1 MQIDW
6 SKIFSYINRET
17 DENTREEVERWLK
30 ADIRNKLFYRR
41 ILHYYADNPTH
52 NESFSEEKLDRLYS
66 KLQKAA
72 SYKRRR
78 ILWQRAAVA
87 ASVVLLIALSI
98 WQFYD
103 IRNEA
108 AEHPSTAMKKMN
120 TGAPV
125 TVITESMNK
134 YTVEELNLKM
144 AQKADENKLNY
155 TAFEHIR
162 HRDSDH
168 SEEKIPTHTVVVPR
182 GRIFE
187 LVLSDGTVVLL
198 SPASELTY
206 PAKFDSDSIREVK
219 LRGEAYFEV
228 AKSSN
233 RFRVNTEHMK
243 LQVYGTTF
251 NVISRENRPD
261 EAVLLEGVVGITPQK
276 SSGEKETVL
285 RPGDKSS
292 VDKSGKIS
300 ISHTDSAEY
309 IAKRN
314 GYILFNGK
322 TIKQVIAD
330 LELYYDVDFIFEDV
344 SSLEKEEYVFSV
356 KQDASLREALN
367 ILGFVSGIQFIIEG
381 KEVKIVE

>member
-6 SKIFSYINRET
+6 SKIFSYINRES
-17 DENTREEVERWLK
+17 DENTREEVEKWLK
-30 ADIRNKLFYRR
+30 ADIRNKQFYRR

-72 SYKRRR
+72 RHKRQR

-155 TAFEHIR
+155 TAFEHI
-162 HRDSDH
+162 HKDSNRR
-168 SEEKIPTHTVVVPR
+168 EEKIPTHTVVVPR

-187 LVLSDGTVVLL
+187 LVLSDGTFVLL

-251 NVISRENRPD
+251 NVISRENRPG
-261 EAVLLEGVVGITPQK
+261 EAVLLEGVVGITPKK
-276 SSGEKETVL
+276 SPIEKETVL

-292 VDKSGKIS
+292 IDESGKIS
-300 ISHTDSAEY
+300 ISHTNSAEY

-330 LELYYDVDFIFEDV
+330 LELYYDVDFVFEDV

-356 KQDASLREALN
+356 KRDASLREALN